1 MADSRLL
8 QSPLAQSLWPA
19 DAAAGRA
26 ARSLIL
32 VVLGS
37 VALAVSAK
45 VSVPFFPVPMT
56 MQTYVV
62 LAIGMAFGAR
72 LAGATVLAYLVEG
85 ALGLPVFTSG
95 AGLAY
100 MAGPTGGYL
109 LGFLVAAV
117 AVGWLAERGWDR
129 SLVRCLPA
137 MLIGQL
143 VIFALGVAWLAQIL
157 GDWDKAVVAGLLP
170 FVWGEVFKTALAA
183 ATLPFAW
190 RLLRRFRTL

>member
-26 ARSLIL
+26 ARNLIL

-85 ALGLPVFTSG
+85 ALGLPVFTTG

-129 SLVRCLPA
+129 SLARCLPA